1 MSRPGAR
8 DGANDDQTLLQQF
21 QAVIKKWEEGRTD
34 TAHYDP
40 TDTMRDMADILE
52 KVRKSKVIPTQFS

>member
-8 DGANDDQTLLQQF
+8 DGANDDATLLQQF